1 MRLFLKKKRRDSVQQ
16 LQLNLANDG
25 EIALD
30 PVVEEQL
37 VKLMAEMMLAVV
49 LRGKETGDDHRSTE
63 SHIAASGAQSGGV
76 FAAVFAQT
84 GSREPPEPASSI
96 CAS

>member
-16 LQLNLANDG
+16 LQLNLASDG
-25 EIALD
+25 QIALD

-49 LRGKETGDDHRSTE
+49 LRGKETDDDHRST
-63 SHIAASGAQSGGV
+63 
-76 FAAVFAQT
+76 
-84 GSREPPEPASSI
+84 
-96 CAS
+96 

>member
-1 MRLFLKKKRRDSVQQ
+1 MRLFLKKNRRDSVQQ
-16 LQLNLANDG
+16 LQLNMARDD

-49 LRGKETGDDHRSTE
+49 LRGKETDDDHRST
-63 SHIAASGAQSGGV
+63 
-76 FAAVFAQT
+76 
-84 GSREPPEPASSI
+84 
-96 CAS
+96 

>member
-16 LQLNLANDG
+16 LQLNLASEG

-49 LRGKETGDDHRSTE
+49 LRGKETDDDH
-63 SHIAASGAQSGGV
+63 
-76 FAAVFAQT
+76 
-84 GSREPPEPASSI
+84 
-96 CAS
+96 

>member
-16 LQLNLANDG
+16 LQLNLASDG

-37 VKLMAEMMLAVV
+37 VKLMAEMMLALV
-49 LRGKETGDDHRSTE
+49 LRGKETDDDH
-63 SHIAASGAQSGGV
+63 
-76 FAAVFAQT
+76 
-84 GSREPPEPASSI
+84 
-96 CAS
+96 